1 MFAPTTDQPIETIE
15 KETIPNLQFA
25 ATDVLTDKDAL
36 ERRRVDAERATRLGN
51 TYQGKLDIFFQTA
64 DGQPKRVQTRL
75 PYPKSRHY
83 AAAASGAGLRLL
95 LARTADLTDETDF
108 ADTPADAG

>member
-25 ATDVLTDKDAL
+25 PDDVLTDKDAL
-36 ERRRVDAERATRLGN
+36 ERRRADAERATRLGN

-64 DGQPKRVQTRL
+64 DGQTKRVQTTVWGAHPGYLTLKAGIML
-75 PYPKSRHY
+75 P
-83 AAAASGAGLRLL
+83 LRAVLGF
-95 LARTADLTDETDF
+95 DF
-108 ADTPADAG
+108 Y